1 MKLKRKFP
9 LGMNVVQAARQRI
22 KNVFANGLPVVLAFS
37 GGKDSICLDYLV
49 YELCA
54 SGQVDKNL
62 LTVVF
67 IDEEAIY
74 PCVERTVLK
83 TRTKW
88 LSIGVRFDWFALE
101 FKHYNCLNA
110 LAQDETFIC
119 FDRTKRDRWIRNPP
133 PFAIQEHP
141 LLVPGKDTYQSFL
154 IKLHKN
160 CVSMIGV
167 RASESIQRQQSLYA
181 QDWKTS
187 SRVFPIYDWT
197 DKDVWLFLKDN
208 NIDIPDAYLY
218 MWQCGTPKNRLR
230 ISQFFSIDT
239 CRNLVNMCEYYPD
252 LFDKICRREPNAYMA
267 MLYFDT
273 EMFRRAKRAPDDKKS
288 EDVNYRETVLRI
300 MRRPQDYNVDP
311 NGNSYAWIKK
321 LLLRFAHEFDVAS
334 WKQAYE
340 ILVAGDP
347 KLRTF
352 RALFVNLMAKA
363 SREAESNG

>member
-1 MKLKRKFP
+1 
-9 LGMNVVQAARQRI
+9 
-22 KNVFANGLPVVLAFS
+22 
-37 GGKDSICLDYLV
+37 
-49 YELCA
+49 
-54 SGQVDKNL
+54 
-62 LTVVF
+62 
-67 IDEEAIY
+67 
-74 PCVERTVLK
+74 
-83 TRTKW
+83 
-88 LSIGVRFDWFALE
+88 
-101 FKHYNCLNA
+101 
-110 LAQDETFIC
+110 
-119 FDRTKRDRWIRNPP
+119 
-133 PFAIQEHP
+133 
-141 LLVPGKDTYQSFL
+141 
-154 IKLHKN
+154 
-160 CVSMIGV
+160 
-167 RASESIQRQQSLYA
+167 
-181 QDWKTS
+181 
-187 SRVFPIYDWT
+187 
-197 DKDVWLFLKDN
+197 
-208 NIDIPDAYLY
+208 

-352 RALFVNLMAKA
+352 RALFVNMMAKA
-363 SREAESNG
+363 SREAGSNG